1 MTHYSKSVQGGSLK
15 PCVLLC
21 DIKVSFFLESE
32 FLYDKCALSIEK
44 SFRDY
49 SFDILRIYEKSTVR
63 VAKRKHNIL
72 KHIRNI
78 YMCI

>member
-49 SFDILRIYEKSTVR
+49 SFDILRIYEKNHSPCGK
-63 VAKRKHNIL
+63 AKTQHFKA
-72 KHIRNI
+72 
-78 YMCI
+78 Y